1 MDDSNYLGVNHFV
14 KWRVAIE
21 LILVTALVVLGYFS
35 IGFGIDILLLF
46 ILLLLLGMIVYF
58 IIVLGW
64 GIVR

>member
-1 MDDSNYLGVNHFV
+1 M
-14 KWRVAIE
+14 AIE